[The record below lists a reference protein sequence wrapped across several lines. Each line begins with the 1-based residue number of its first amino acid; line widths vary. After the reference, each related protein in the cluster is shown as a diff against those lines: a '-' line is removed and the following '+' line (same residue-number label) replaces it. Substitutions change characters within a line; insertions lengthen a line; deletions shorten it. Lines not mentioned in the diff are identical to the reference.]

1 VVADG
6 NTEEDGQQTDE
17 GGGEFVVKVDSI
29 AGEGFAGEKE
39 VVLNVV
45 AKLKGGEVGG
55 VFGFAEKVFGAFG

>member
-1 VVADG
+1 
-6 NTEEDGQQTDE
+6 
-17 GGGEFVVKVDSI
+17 VVKVDSI